1 MQNWPSRGSRVSVRY
16 RDTAGGQTD
25 VIGYLSAVTPLIE
38 VRTKSAGTM
47 SISPGDVMAVREL
60 SHIPVRTSEIRSLEH
75 AAALAWPGTEQH
87 WHRGWLLRAGGGHTS
102 RANSAVPLDFSS
114 SIADL
119 EGIVSWYSERG
130 LDPWLAL
137 PDRLLAVRTDGVKRS
152 RVMVRDLGQAGP
164 EVAASLHDGPDAA
177 WLACYQRAV
186 PAEVLTAVV
195 DGEVVFASVG
205 GVAVG
210 RGAITVAPDGT
221 IWLGISAV
229 HVADAHRRSGHGRAV
244 CEALQAWG
252 IRRGAQRV
260 YVQVLDDNT
269 AAIQLYASLGYGLHH
284 HLRYVDARRLL
295 RTSL

>member
-1 MQNWPSRGSRVSVRY
+1 MPNWPARGSRVSVRY

-25 VIGYLSAVTPLIE
+25 VIGYLSTVTPLID
-38 VRTKSAGTM
+38 VRTKSAGTV
-47 SISPGDVMAVREL
+47 SISPGDVVAVREL
-60 SHIPVRTSEIRSLEH
+60 SHVPVRASEIRSLEH

-119 EGIVSWYSERG
+119 EGVVSWYGERG
-130 LDPWLAL
+130 LEPWLAL
-137 PDRLLAVRTDGVKRS
+137 PDRLLAVRTDGVKRT
-152 RVMVRDLGQAGP
+152 RVMVRDLDGVGR
-164 EVAASLHDGPDAA
+164 EVAARLHDRPDAA

-210 RGAITVAPDGT
+210 RGAITVAPNGT
-221 IWLGISAV
+221 VWLGISAV
-229 HVADAHRRSGHGRAV
+229 HVADAHRGAGHGRTV

-252 IRRGAQRV
+252 IGRGAHRG
-260 YVQVLDDNT
+260 YVQVLDDNA

>member
-1 MQNWPSRGSRVSVRY
+1 MPNWPSRGSRVSVRY
-16 RDTAGGQTD
+16 RETAGGQTD

-38 VRTKSAGTM
+38 VRTKSSGTVL
-47 SISPGDVMAVREL
+47 ISPGDVVAVREL

-87 WHRGWLLRAGGGHTS
+87 WHRGWLLRAGGGHTT

-119 EGIVSWYSERG
+119 EGIVSWYGERG

-152 RVMVRDLGQAGP
+152 RVMVRDLDRVGP
-164 EVAASLHDGPDAA
+164 EVAVGLDDRPDAA
-177 WLACYQRAV
+177 WLARYERAV
-186 PAEVLTAVV
+186 PAEVLMAVV
-195 DGEVVFASVG
+195 DGEVVFASVA

-210 RGAITVAPDGT
+210 RGAVTVAPDGT
-221 IWLGISAV
+221 VWLGISAV
-229 HVADAHRRSGHGRAV
+229 QVADTHRRAGHGRAV
-244 CEALQAWG
+244 CEALHAWAV
-252 IRRGAQRV
+252 RRGAQRA
-260 YVQVLDDNT
+260 YVQVLDDNI
-269 AAIQLYASLGYGLHH
+269 AAKELYASLGYGLHH

-295 RTSL
+295 RTTL

>member
-1 MQNWPSRGSRVSVRY
+1 MPNWPSRGSRVSVRY
-16 RDTAGGQTD
+16 RETAGGQTD

-38 VRTKSAGTM
+38 VRTKSSGIV
-47 SISPGDVMAVREL
+47 SISPGDVVAVREL

-119 EGIVSWYSERG
+119 EGIASWYGERG

-137 PDRLLAVRTDGVKRS
+137 PDRLLAVKTDGVKRS
-152 RVMVRDLGQAGP
+152 RVMVRDLDRFGP
-164 EVAASLHDGPDAA
+164 EVAATLNDRPDAA

-195 DGEVVFASVG
+195 DGEVVFASVA

-210 RGAITVAPDGT
+210 RGAVTVAPDGT
-221 IWLGISAV
+221 VWLGISAV
-229 HVADAHRRSGHGRAV
+229 QVADPHRRAGHGRAV
-244 CEALQAWG
+244 CEALHAWG
-252 IRRGAQRV
+252 VRRGAQRV
-260 YVQVLDDNT
+260 YVQVLDDNI
-269 AAIQLYASLGYGLHH
+269 AAQELYASLGYGLHH

-295 RTSL
+295 RTTL